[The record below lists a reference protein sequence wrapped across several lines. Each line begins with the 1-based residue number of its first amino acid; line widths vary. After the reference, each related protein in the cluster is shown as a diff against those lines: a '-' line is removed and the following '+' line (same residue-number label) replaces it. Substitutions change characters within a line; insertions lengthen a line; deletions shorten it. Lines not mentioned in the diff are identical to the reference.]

1 MCESAPVWE
10 TSKENVLPLKR
21 GRSAKG
27 LADTLGADKKKKSS
41 DYLSEEKSF
50 ENSLILASDNVK
62 KLEIYVGYFKWTRN
76 TFVSNSEKALKLLER
91 CTCDLKDEEVLKND
105 LRFVKMWIEYVSA
118 CQRSSSFRFM

>member
-27 LADTLGADKKKKSS
+27 LADTLGTDKKKKSS
-41 DYLSEEKSF
+41 DSLNEEKSF
-50 ENSLILASDNVK
+50 ENGLILASDNVK

-76 TFVSNSEKALKLLER
+76 TFVSNSERALKLLER

-105 LRFVKMWIEYVSA
+105 LRFVKMWIEYVSV
-118 CQRSSSFRFM
+118 CQCSSSFSLM